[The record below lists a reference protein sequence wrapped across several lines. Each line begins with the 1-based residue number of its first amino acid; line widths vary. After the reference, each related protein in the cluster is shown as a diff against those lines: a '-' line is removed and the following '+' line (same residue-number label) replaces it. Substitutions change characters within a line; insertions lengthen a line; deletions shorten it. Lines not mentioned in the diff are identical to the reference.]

1 MQHNNIFAA
10 YSMTSSAT
18 ASGDGG
24 TVRPSILA
32 VEWFTSPHR
41 ARWERQSIR

>member
-1 MQHNNIFAA
+1 MQHNKHFC
-10 YSMTSSAT
+10 SPLDELV
-18 ASGDGG
+18 GDGKRDAG

-32 VEWFTSPHR
+32 VEWFTPHR